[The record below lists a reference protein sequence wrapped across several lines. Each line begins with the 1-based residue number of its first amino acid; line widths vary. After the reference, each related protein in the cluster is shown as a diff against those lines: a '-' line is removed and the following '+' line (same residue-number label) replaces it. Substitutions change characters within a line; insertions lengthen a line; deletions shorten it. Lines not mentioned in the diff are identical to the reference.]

1 VVVFGIMKKTE
12 TPFFIGYVEQSIGGS
27 QDPLSPPISISRNGT
42 LAKWR
47 DKLQFIDLRVND
59 PGLKKNRAAFENM
72 LEKAKALEIKVI
84 ITLPEYAPA
93 FFELPPEPPPAEDA
107 RPVRRSNEKNP
118 DKLVYFKPAYLAL
131 PSALEGNSAYH
142 TLSIDDC
149 LPVIEMA
156 ARHGVENIV
165 VPVSEPGM
173 FLDPQAETRFKKTF
187 KLIHEAAE
195 KNGIKLHIRN
205 GGITISVFKKLTRE
219 FKCGLAYD
227 AGIGHL
233 EGDNILEVY
242 QRFSDQIAILTL
254 QQVLPG
260 IDKLSQRREGMERAM
275 KAYVKS
281 RKEYRQS
288 IEDNEPVYTEGCLKR
303 FNGALKDYYEA
314 YRNTFLNLGLFQN
327 GDINLVPLLREL
339 RREIAAGG
347 EKYLLLAVVPN
358 TRNNEFVIRNVAPD
372 NFSGTI

>member
-1 VVVFGIMKKTE
+1 MKNSE
-12 TPFFIGYVEQSIGGS
+12 TPFFIGYVEQGIGGS
-27 QDPLSPPISISRNGT
+27 QDPLSPPVSISRNGT

-59 PGLKKNRAAFENM
+59 PGLKKNRAAFEDM
-72 LEKAKALEIKVI
+72 LEKAKALSIKVI

-93 FFELPPEPPPAEDA
+93 FFELPPEPPPPPAEEA
-107 RPVRRSNEKNP
+107 RPVRRSSEKKP

-142 TLSIDDC
+142 TLSIEDC
-149 LPVIEMA
+149 VPVIEMA
-156 ARHGVENIV
+156 ARHGVENII

-173 FLDPQAETRFKKTF
+173 FLDPQAEIRFKKSF
-187 KLIHEAAE
+187 KLIHEVAE
-195 KNGIKLHIRN
+195 KNAVKLHIRN
-205 GGITISVFKKLTRE
+205 GGIAISVFKKLARE
-219 FKCGLAYD
+219 FKCRLAYD
-227 AGIGHL
+227 VGIGHL
-233 EGDNILEVY
+233 EGDNILDVY
-242 QRFSDQIAILTL
+242 QQFSDQIDVLIL

-275 KAYVKS
+275 KAYVKV
-281 RKEYRQS
+281 RKEYQQS
-288 IEDNEPVYTEGCLKR
+288 LADNDSAEYVEGCLKR

-327 GDINLVPLLREL
+327 GDINLVPLLKEL

-358 TRNNEFVIRNVAPD
+358 TRNNDFVIRNVVPD